1 MKFLPL
7 SLLFVAA
14 GVAVA
19 AEEVLLPNKPYD
31 GPIKCEGS
39 ETTSL
44 TISGSPSIQ
53 EGTTLLLTAQMTFTL
68 PTEKPAY
75 DEEVRA
81 SKLAITADTDGT
93 LLVADGNIL
102 VADGTKGAWVR
113 SGYTVADG
121 GSVMMRAEG
130 KLNAES
136 NNAESNNAESKL
148 VFTVTFSPVAA
159 ANSAVDPAA
168 VKTVEVV
175 SPASVSLAATETKLN
190 KFVFSGEGETS
201 ALTLGLVDM
210 AILPPATG
218 GTTQGQDPELVEKYV
233 AWLNDEAKGG
243 ALAANATPGEK
254 QNAFAMNAGGTPS
267 LTIAAIDP
275 TAGTITV
282 KGSYTDP
289 KTDPEGK
296 SETPVDLKTIN
307 GVLTIASRKSL
318 GGAETIQTVNVTTAV
333 SDGKAVVVPLPEG
346 ARFVKAAVS
355 VNPPADATGEVNAE

>member
-19 AEEVLLPNKPYD
+19 AEVLPNKPYD

-53 EGTTLLLTAQMTFTL
+53 EKTTLLLTAQMTFTL
-68 PTEKPAY
+68 PTESPVY

-93 LLVADGNIL
+93 LLVADGNTN
-102 VADGTKGAWVR
+102 DWVR

-130 KLNAES
+130 KLKAG
-136 NNAESNNAESKL
+136 KL
-148 VFTVTFSPVAA
+148 AFKVTFSPIAA

-168 VKTVEVV
+168 VKTVSVV
-175 SPASVSLAATETKLN
+175 SPASATTLSG
-190 KFVFSGEGETS
+190 FTFTGEGETS

-210 AILPPATG
+210 AILPPPAADKA
-218 GTTQGQDPELVEKYV
+218 QDPALVEKYIAWANEAGSAV
-233 AWLNDEAKGG
+233 ANDTS
-243 ALAANATPGEK
+243 LTDSEK
-254 QNAFAMNAGGTPS
+254 QNAFAMNAGGVPS

-282 KGSYTDP
+282 AGSYTAA
-289 KTDPEGK
+289 EG
-296 SETPVDLKTIN
+296 EATVDLKTIN
-307 GVLTIASRKSL
+307 GVLTIASRESL
-318 GGAETIQTVNVTTAV
+318 GGTETIRTVNVTAVTAAA
-333 SDGKAVVVPLPEG
+333 DGKAVVVPLPEG

-355 VNPPADATGEVNAE
+355 VNPPAATADEGNAE

>member
-19 AEEVLLPNKPYD
+19 AEVIPNKPYD

-39 ETTSL
+39 KITSL

-53 EGTTLLLTAQMTFTL
+53 KGTTLLLTAQMTFTL

-81 SKLAITADTDGT
+81 SKLAITADPDGT
-93 LLVADGNIL
+93 LLVADGNTS
-102 VADGTKGAWVR
+102 DWVR

-130 KLNAES
+130 KL
-136 NNAESNNAESKL
+136 NAESNNAESKL

-175 SPASVSLAATETKLN
+175 SPASETTLSG
-190 KFVFSGEGETS
+190 FTFTGEGETS

-210 AILPPATG
+210 AILPPAADKA
-218 GTTQGQDPELVEKYV
+218 QDPALVEKYV

-243 ALAANATPGEK
+243 ALAADAKDAEK
-254 QNAFAMNAGGTPS
+254 QDAFAMNVGGTPS
-267 LTIAAIDP
+267 LAIAAIDP
-275 TAGTITV
+275 ETRKISV
-282 KGSYTDP
+282 VGSYAAADGVQ
-289 KTDPEGK
+289 K
-296 SETPVDLKTIN
+296 PVDLAKIN
-307 GVLTIASRKSL
+307 GVLTISSQEEL
-318 GGAETIQTVNVTTAV
+318 GGE
-333 SDGKAVVVPLPEG
+333 AVVQRVDVAAGAGETVTVTFPEK

-355 VNPPADATGEVNAE
+355 VNPAVTTEAALTAE

>member
-19 AEEVLLPNKPYD
+19 AEVIPNKPYD

-75 DEEVRA
+75 DDEVRA
-81 SKLAITADTDGT
+81 SKLAITADPDGT
-93 LLVADGNIL
+93 IQ
-102 VADGTKGAWVR
+102 VADGTKSAWVS

-130 KLNAES
+130 KLY
-136 NNAESNNAESKL
+136 SKNKL
-148 VFTVTFSPVAA
+148 AFKVTFSPIAA

-175 SPASVSLAATETKLN
+175 SPASETTLSG
-190 KFVFSGEGETS
+190 FTFTGEGETA

-210 AILPPATG
+210 AILPPPAAEGST
-218 GTTQGQDPELVEKYV
+218 QDPALVEKYIAWANETGSAV
-233 AWLNDEAKGG
+233 ADSNLDEA
-243 ALAANATPGEK
+243 TK
-254 QNAFAMNAGGTPS
+254 QNAFAMNAGGKPS
-267 LTIAAIDP
+267 LTITAIDP

-289 KTDPEGK
+289 KTDPEGTSK
-296 SETPVDLKTIN
+296 TPVDLKTIN
-307 GVLTIASRKSL
+307 GVLTIASRESL

-355 VNPPADATGEVNAE
+355 VNPPAATADEGNAE

>member
-19 AEEVLLPNKPYD
+19 AEVLPNKPYD

-39 ETTSL
+39 ETSL

-53 EGTTLLLTAQMTFTL
+53 AGTTLLLTAQMTFTL
-68 PTEKPAY
+68 PTESPAY
-75 DEEVRA
+75 DDEVRA

-93 LLVADGNIL
+93 LLVADGNTS
-102 VADGTKGAWVR
+102 DWVR

-130 KLNAES
+130 KLND
-136 NNAESNNAESKL
+136 ESKL
-148 VFTVTFSPVAA
+148 AFKVTFSPIAA

-168 VKTVEVV
+168 VKTVSVV
-175 SPASVSLAATETKLN
+175 SPASATTLSG
-190 KFVFSGEGETS
+190 FTFTGEGETS
-201 ALTLGLVDM
+201 ALTLGLVDT
-210 AILPPATG
+210 AILPPTAEG
-218 GTTQGQDPELVEKYV
+218 STQDSAQVEKYIAWANEAGSAV
-233 AWLNDEAKGG
+233 ANDTS
-243 ALAANATPGEK
+243 LTDGEK

-267 LTIAAIDP
+267 LTITAIDP

-282 KGSYTDP
+282 KGSYT
-289 KTDPEGK
+289 TDPEGT

-307 GVLTIASRKSL
+307 GVLTIASRESL
-318 GGAETIQTVNVTTAV
+318 GGTETIRTVNVTAAA
-333 SDGKAVVVPLPEG
+333 DGKAVVIPLPED

-355 VNPPADATGEVNAE
+355 VNPPAATADEVNAE

>member
-39 ETTSL
+39 ETSL

-53 EGTTLLLTAQMTFTL
+53 TGTTLLLTAKMTFTL
-68 PTEKPAY
+68 PTESPAY
-75 DEEVRA
+75 DDEVRA
-81 SKLAITADTDGT
+81 SKLAITADPDGT
-93 LLVADGNIL
+93 LL

-130 KLNAES
+130 KLYDESNNVES
-136 NNAESNNAESKL
+136 NNAESNTAESKL
-148 VFTVTFSPVAA
+148 VFTVTFSPVAV

-175 SPASVSLAATETKLN
+175 SPASASLATTETKLN

-210 AILPPATG
+210 AILPPAAEGST
-218 GTTQGQDPELVEKYV
+218 QDPALVEKYV

-243 ALAANATPGEK
+243 ALAADATPGDK
-254 QNAFAMNAGGTPS
+254 QDAFAMNAGGTPS
-267 LTIAAIDP
+267 LTITAIDP

-307 GVLTIASRKSL
+307 GVLTIASRESL

-355 VNPPADATGEVNAE
+355 VNPPADATGEAAAK

>member
-39 ETTSL
+39 ETL
-44 TISGSPSIQ
+44 AINGSPLSIQ
-53 EGTTLLLTAQMTFTL
+53 AGTTLLLTAKMTFTL

-93 LLVADGNIL
+93 LLVADGF
-102 VADGTKGAWVR
+102 TGAWVS

-130 KLNAES
+130 NLNAES
-136 NNAESNNAESKL
+136 KWAFK
-148 VFTVTFSPVAA
+148 VTFSPVAV

-168 VKTVEVV
+168 VKTVSVV
-175 SPASVSLAATETKLN
+175 SPASATTLSG
-190 KFVFSGEGETS
+190 FTFTGEGETS

-210 AILPPATG
+210 AILPPPAADKA
-218 GTTQGQDPELVEKYV
+218 QDPALVEKYIAWANEAGSAV
-233 AWLNDEAKGG
+233 ANDTSLND
-243 ALAANATPGEK
+243 TEK

-289 KTDPEGK
+289 KTDPEGT

-307 GVLTIASRKSL
+307 GVLTIASRESL
-318 GGAETIQTVNVTTAV
+318 GGTETIQTVNVTAAA
-333 SDGKAVVVPLPEG
+333 DGKKVVIPFPEG

-355 VNPPADATGEVNAE
+355 VNPPAATADEVNAE

>member
-19 AEEVLLPNKPYD
+19 AEVLPNKPYD

-53 EGTTLLLTAQMTFTL
+53 AGTTLLLTAQMTFTL

-75 DEEVRA
+75 DDEVRA
-81 SKLAITADTDGT
+81 SKLAITADPDGT
-93 LLVADGNIL
+93 LLVADGNTS
-102 VADGTKGAWVR
+102 DWVR

-130 KLNAES
+130 KLND
-136 NNAESNNAESKL
+136 ESKL

-210 AILPPATG
+210 AILPPAADKA
-218 GTTQGQDPELVEKYV
+218 QDPALVEKYV

-243 ALAANATPGEK
+243 ALAADAKDAEK
-254 QNAFAMNAGGTPS
+254 QGAFAMNVGGTPS
-267 LTIAAIDP
+267 LAIAAIDP
-275 TAGTITV
+275 ETRKISV
-282 KGSYTDP
+282 VGSYAAADGVQ
-289 KTDPEGK
+289 K
-296 SETPVDLKTIN
+296 PVDLAKIN
-307 GVLTIASRKSL
+307 GVLTISSQEEL
-318 GGAETIQTVNVTTAV
+318 GGE
-333 SDGKAVVVPLPEG
+333 AVVQRVDVAAGAGETVTVTFPEK

-355 VNPPADATGEVNAE
+355 VNPAVTTEAALTAE

>member
-19 AEEVLLPNKPYD
+19 AEVLPNKPYD

-39 ETTSL
+39 ETSL

-53 EGTTLLLTAQMTFTL
+53 AGTTLLLTAKMTFTL
-68 PTEKPAY
+68 PTESPAY
-75 DEEVRA
+75 DDEVRA

-93 LLVADGNIL
+93 IL
-102 VADGTKGAWVR
+102 VADGTTSAWVP

-136 NNAESNNAESKL
+136 NNAESNNDESKL

-175 SPASVSLAATETKLN
+175 SPASASLATTETKLN

-210 AILPPATG
+210 AILPPAAG

-267 LTIAAIDP
+267 LTITAIDP

-282 KGSYTDP
+282 KGSYT
-289 KTDPEGK
+289 TDPEGK
-296 SETPVDLKTIN
+296 IETPVDLKTIN
-307 GVLTIASRKSL
+307 GVLTIASRESL
-318 GGAETIQTVNVTTAV
+318 GGTETIQTVNVTAAA
-333 SDGKAVVVPLPEG
+333 DGKAVVVSLPEG

-355 VNPPADATGEVNAE
+355 VNPPAATADEVNAE

>member
-19 AEEVLLPNKPYD
+19 AEVIPNKPYD

-39 ETTSL
+39 KITSL

-53 EGTTLLLTAQMTFTL
+53 KGTTLLLTAQMTFTL

-81 SKLAITADTDGT
+81 SKLAITADTDGM
-93 LLVADGNIL
+93 LLVADGK
-102 VADGTKGAWVR
+102 TSYWVR

-130 KLNAES
+130 KLNDES
-136 NNAESNNAESKL
+136 NNDESKL

-175 SPASVSLAATETKLN
+175 SPASETTLSG
-190 KFVFSGEGETS
+190 FTFTGEGETS

-210 AILPPATG
+210 AILPPPAAEGST
-218 GTTQGQDPELVEKYV
+218 QDPALVEKYIAWANETGSAV
-233 AWLNDEAKGG
+233 ADSNLDEA
-243 ALAANATPGEK
+243 TK
-254 QNAFAMNAGGTPS
+254 QNAFAMNAGGKPS
-267 LTIAAIDP
+267 LTITAIDP

-289 KTDPEGK
+289 DTDPEGK

-307 GVLTIASRKSL
+307 GVLTIASRESL
-318 GGAETIQTVNVTTAV
+318 GGTETIQTVNVTTAV

-355 VNPPADATGEVNAE
+355 VNPPAATADEGNAE

>member
-19 AEEVLLPNKPYD
+19 AEVIPNKPYD

-39 ETTSL
+39 ETL
-44 TISGSPSIQ
+44 AINGSPLSIQ

-68 PTEKPAY
+68 PTEKPVY
-75 DEEVRA
+75 DDEVRA
-81 SKLAITADTDGT
+81 SKLAITADPDGAI
-93 LLVADGNIL
+93 LVADGAIL

-130 KLNAES
+130 KLKAGKW
-136 NNAESNNAESKL
+136 AFK
-148 VFTVTFSPVAA
+148 VTFSPIAA

-175 SPASVSLAATETKLN
+175 SPASVTTLSGFTFT
-190 KFVFSGEGETS
+190 GEGETS
-201 ALTLGLVDM
+201 ALTLGLVDTD
-210 AILPPATG
+210 ILPPPAADKA
-218 GTTQGQDPELVEKYV
+218 QDPALVEKYV
-233 AWLNDEAKGG
+233 AWANEAGSAVANDTS
-243 ALAANATPGEK
+243 LTDGEK
-254 QNAFAMNAGGTPS
+254 RNAFAMNAGGKPS
-267 LTIAAIDP
+267 LTITAIDP
-275 TAGTITV
+275 EAGTITV
-282 KGSYTDP
+282 AGSYTAA
-289 KTDPEGK
+289 EG
-296 SETPVDLKTIN
+296 EATVDLKTIN
-307 GVLTIASRKSL
+307 GVLTIASRESL

-333 SDGKAVVVPLPEG
+333 SDGKSVVVPLPEG

-355 VNPPADATGEVNAE
+355 VNPPAATADEGNAK

>member
-19 AEEVLLPNKPYD
+19 AEVIPNKPYD

-39 ETTSL
+39 KITSL

-53 EGTTLLLTAQMTFTL
+53 EKTTLLLTAQMTFTL

-75 DEEVRA
+75 DDEVRA

-93 LLVADGNIL
+93 LLVADGF
-102 VADGTKGAWVR
+102 TGAWVS

-130 KLNAES
+130 NLNAES
-136 NNAESNNAESKL
+136 KWAFK
-148 VFTVTFSPVAA
+148 VTFSPIAA

-168 VKTVEVV
+168 VKTVSVV
-175 SPASVSLAATETKLN
+175 SPASATTLSG
-190 KFVFSGEGETS
+190 FTFTGEGETS

-210 AILPPATG
+210 AILPPAADKA
-218 GTTQGQDPELVEKYV
+218 QDPALVEKYV

-243 ALAANATPGEK
+243 ALAANAKDAEK
-254 QNAFAMNAGGTPS
+254 QDAFAMNVGGTPS
-267 LTIAAIDP
+267 LAIAAIDP
-275 TAGTITV
+275 ETRKISV
-282 KGSYTDP
+282 VGSYAAADGVQ
-289 KTDPEGK
+289 K
-296 SETPVDLKTIN
+296 PVDLAKIN
-307 GVLTIASRKSL
+307 GVLTISSQEEL
-318 GGAETIQTVNVTTAV
+318 GGE
-333 SDGKAVVVPLPEG
+333 AVVQRVDVAAGAGETVTVTFPEK

-355 VNPPADATGEVNAE
+355 VNPAVTTEAALTAE